1 MLRKDWMNSL
11 LLGSIC
17 LAVMLLPAA
26 AVTAGAQTVPPVI
39 VSSTASV
46 STSGTS
52 NVGKVVQDTCGD
64 LYELEGGGNLME
76 IPAGG
81 GAAIYLAN
89 YGGQQADGLYG
100 GIAIDSHNNLYVDQ
114 KWGGAVKEIP
124 ATGCVP
130 NPSAAISVAS
140 SSLGAVG
147 NYWYDPGD
155 IYVDGSGNIF
165 VASNN
170 CCNGNGIFEQTSAST
185 GVQVLG
191 SNNLPQVESLAV
203 DSGGDVF
210 FTVSGSGTVYEV
222 TADSYGTSNPTAVI
236 SSGLQSALGLAFDA
250 TGNLYV
256 GDSTT
261 GSIYEVPYSGS
272 LQFDKMYL
280 LAAGASIGAPLSIS
294 HDGRS
299 FFFGNND
306 PNVYQL
312 ALGSMNL
319 GGAAVGSSVSGTMS
333 VVFNAAETPS
343 AFTLFPTG
351 GQFTATGGSNPCT
364 AGTSYAAGESCSSTV
379 TFSPVVPGTG
389 LAGVTVADANGAAL
403 ATLYASGTGIGAA
416 VTMDPGTVVAS
427 TASGFQSPM
436 SVAIDAA
443 GDTFFAD
450 ADANTVLEFMPN
462 SSTAVD
468 IGTGLSKPA
477 GVAVDGAGNVFIAD
491 TGNNRVVEVP
501 MVNGVLSNSAQMT
514 LVAAEDSKGD
524 ATPIAGAALNAPA
537 GVAVDGAGDLFIADT
552 GNNRVVAIPYDG
564 MWNLPGAAAVGSAL
578 TGPMAVA
585 ADPLGNLYVA
595 NSGAGQID
603 KIFSPFTQPT
613 QQLVAVG
620 FGNPT
625 GLAVDASG
633 SLFVADQANGEV
645 VRIPNISGSL
655 DPNLEV
661 QAGIGINAP
670 YGVAVDPMGNLYV
683 SDSTAGT
690 AYVVNRTAANL
701 SFGSWAVNS
710 TSGMLEA
717 QIENAGNM
725 ALTLGTPYYTASGD
739 TGDFNISTTDS
750 GICVDGGIVA
760 TGASCTL
767 DATFAPTTQGA
778 LSETLALT
786 SDAANGTAQLTL
798 SGNGS
803 TTAATTTTLAIT
815 APASGAPS
823 FGQPITLTATVAA
836 SSGTPSGSVTLL
848 VDGVQTGVAP
858 LNSKGVAT
866 FQLANGLT
874 GGSHSLM
881 AIYSGTSDFNG
892 SVSSPLQLTVGQTA
906 TVTSMT
912 VTPPYI
918 NPYSALSSQLTPVTP
933 PTNPATYTYVP
944 GQPVTF
950 TATIQFAG
958 VGIPAGTVN
967 FTMGSTS
974 LGTASVLP
982 AVGGAFRASITVL
995 TGPPCVVS
1003 ATVPTC
1009 PAGSTTNLML
1019 PVGADAV
1026 TATYSGD
1033 PNYIGSTSGSTT
1045 VTVVSAAQL
1054 NVSASGASITS
1065 STNSDGTVSFTATS
1079 YGGWTGVVGFGC
1091 LASSLPANARCVFS
1105 PGQIQVIPST
1115 PSASASNPP
1124 STLTV
1129 TIDQPPQTP
1138 TASGSGFLWWLAIP
1152 TGLLLFIAR
1161 RRFVRRTWAQL
1172 AMVIAAV
1179 LLGISALGMGACSS
1193 GNVFVTPKGTKT
1205 VTVYA
1210 WADPFQAGSTSD
1222 TMACGTN
1229 PTTKASDPSLAP
1241 CSETTFQVTVN
1252 VQ

>member
-1 MLRKDWMNSL
+1 MLRKDGMKSL

-100 GIAIDSHNNLYVDQ
+100 GIAIDSNNNLYVDQ

-155 IYVDGSGNIF
+155 IYVDSSGNIF

-170 CCNGNGIFEQTSAST
+170 CCNGNGIFEQTAAGT
-185 GVQVLG
+185 GVQILG
-191 SNNLPQVESLAV
+191 GNSLPQVESLAV

-222 TADSYGTSNPTAVI
+222 TAGSYGTSSPTAVI
-236 SSGLQSALGLAFDA
+236 SSGLQNALGLAFDA

-319 GGAAVGSSVSGTMS
+319 GETAVGSSVSGTIS

-343 AFTLFPTG
+343 ALTLFPAG
-351 GQFTATGGSNPCT
+351 GQFTATGGSNPCS
-364 AGTSYAAGESCSSTV
+364 AGTSYTAGESCSTTV
-379 TFSPVVPGTG
+379 TFAPVVPGTA

-403 ATLYASGTGIGAA
+403 ATLYASGTGTGAA
-416 VTMDPGTVVAS
+416 VTMDPGTVAAA
-427 TASGFQSPM
+427 TASGFQSPK

-443 GDTFFAD
+443 GDTFYAD
-450 ADANTVLEFMPN
+450 AGANAVLEFTPN

-468 IGTGLSKPA
+468 IGSGLSKPA
-477 GVAVDGAGNVFIAD
+477 GVAVDGGGNVFIAD

-501 MVNGVLSNSAQMT
+501 MVDGALSNSAQVT
-514 LVAAEDSKGD
+514 LVAAADSKGN

-552 GNNRVVAIPYDG
+552 GNNRVVAIPYNG
-564 MWNLPGAAAVGSAL
+564 SWNLSAAAAVGSAL
-578 TGPMAVA
+578 TGPLAVA
-585 ADPLGNLYVA
+585 ADSMGNLYLA

-603 KIFSPFTQPT
+603 RISNPFTQPA

-625 GLAVDASG
+625 GLALDASG
-633 SLFVADQANGEV
+633 SLFVADQTDGEV

-655 DPNLEV
+655 EPNLEV

-670 YGVAVDPMGNLYV
+670 YGVAVDPLGNLYV
-683 SDSTAGT
+683 SDSTA
-690 AYVVNRTAANL
+690 AAPYVVNRTTATL
-701 SFGSWAVNS
+701 SFGNWAVNS
-710 TSGMLEA
+710 TSGMLAA

-725 ALTLGTPYYTASGD
+725 ALTLGTPYYAASGN

-750 GICVDGGIVA
+750 GICSAGGTVA
-760 TGASCTL
+760 VGASCAL
-767 DATFAPTTQGA
+767 DATFTPTTQGA
-778 LSETLALT
+778 LSETIALA
-786 SDAANGTAQLTL
+786 SDASNGSAQLTL

-803 TTAATTTTLAIT
+803 TTAATTTTLTIT
-815 APASGAPS
+815 SPASGAPF

-836 SSGTPSGSVTLL
+836 SSGTLTGSVTLL
-848 VDGVQTGVAP
+848 VDGVQTGVAS
-858 LNSKGVAT
+858 LNSEGVAT
-866 FQLANGLT
+866 FQLAGGLT

-881 AIYSGTSDFNG
+881 AIYNGTSAFNG
-892 SVSSPLQLTVGQTA
+892 SVSSLLAVAVAKAP
-906 TVTSMT
+906 TVTTLT
-912 VTPPYI
+912 VTPPYTD
-918 NPYSALSSQLTPVTP
+918 PLSAVSGNTVSLTAEISST
-933 PTNPATYTYVP
+933 
-944 GQPVTF
+944 
-950 TATIQFAG
+950 G
-958 VGIPAGTVN
+958 VGIPTGTVT
-967 FTMGSTS
+967 FTSN
-974 LGTASVLP
+974 GTALGSAPVLP
-982 AVGGAFRASITVL
+982 ASGGLFEASMSTTTL
-995 TGPPCVVS
+995 
-1003 ATVPTC
+1003 A
-1009 PAGSTTNLML
+1009 AGS
-1019 PVGADAV
+1019 DAV
-1026 TATYSGD
+1026 VAAYSGD
-1033 PNYIGSTSGSTT
+1033 PNYIASTSGSTT
-1045 VTVVSAAQL
+1045 VAVVSAAQL
-1054 NVSASGASITS
+1054 NVSASGTSITS
-1065 STNSDGTVSFTATS
+1065 STSSDGTVSFTATS

-1105 PGQIQVIPST
+1105 PGQIEVIPST

-1124 STLTV
+1124 ATLTV

-1138 TASGSGFLWWLAIP
+1138 TASGSGFMWWLAIP
-1152 TGLLLFIAR
+1152 TGLLLFFAR
-1161 RRFVRRTWAQL
+1161 RRFAHRAWAQL

-1210 WADPFQAGSTSD
+1210 WADPFQAGSTTN

-1229 PTTKASDPSLAP
+1229 PTTKEPDPTLAP
-1241 CSETTFQVTVN
+1241 CSATTFQVTVN

>member
-1 MLRKDWMNSL
+1 MLRKDSMKSL

-17 LAVMLLPAA
+17 FAVMLLPVPAI
-26 AVTAGAQTVPPVI
+26 TAGAQTVPPVI
-39 VSSTASV
+39 VSSTTSV

-52 NVGKVVQDTCGD
+52 NAGKVVQDTCGN

-89 YGGQQADGLYG
+89 YGGEQADGLYG

-114 KWGGAVKEIP
+114 KWSGAVQEIP

-130 NPSAAISVAS
+130 NPSAAVSVAS

-170 CCNGNGIFEQTSAST
+170 CCNGNGIFEQTSAGT

-191 SNNLPQVESLAV
+191 SNSLPQVESLAV

-261 GSIYEVPYSGS
+261 GSIYEVPYTGS

-280 LAAGASIGAPLSIS
+280 LAAGAPIGAPLSIS
-294 HDGRS
+294 HDGKS

-306 PNVYQL
+306 ANVYQL

-319 GGAAVGSSVSGTMS
+319 GGAAVGSSTSGTIG

-351 GQFTATGGSNPCT
+351 GQFTVTGGSNPCLAGTAYT
-364 AGTSYAAGESCSSTV
+364 AGDSCSSTV
-379 TFSPVVPGTG
+379 TFTPVTPGTA
-389 LAGVTVADANGAAL
+389 LAGFTVEDANGAAL
-403 ATLYASGTGIGAA
+403 ATLYASGTGMGAGL
-416 VTMDPGTVVAS
+416 TMDPGTVAAS
-427 TASGFQSPM
+427 TATGFQSPK
-436 SVAIDAA
+436 SIEIDAA
-443 GDTFFAD
+443 GDTFYAD
-450 ADANTVLEFMPN
+450 ADADAVLEFPPN

-501 MVNGVLSNSAQMT
+501 MVDGKLSNSAQVT
-514 LVAAEDSKGD
+514 LAAAADSKGN

-552 GNNRVVAIPYDG
+552 GNNRVVAIPYNG
-564 MWNLPGAAAVGSAL
+564 SWNLPAAAAVGSAL
-578 TGPMAVA
+578 TGPLAVV
-585 ADPLGNLYVA
+585 ADPLGNIYVA

-603 KIFSPFTQPT
+603 KIFSPFSEPT

-625 GLAVDASG
+625 GLALDASG
-633 SLFVADQANGEV
+633 SLFVADQADGEV

-655 DPNLEV
+655 NPNLEV
-661 QAGIGINAP
+661 QAGIGIDAP

-683 SDSTAGT
+683 SDSTAGA

-701 SFGSWAVNS
+701 SFGNWALKS

-725 ALTLGTPYYTASGD
+725 VLTLGTPYYTASGD

-750 GICVDGGIVA
+750 GICVDGGIVV
-760 TGASCTL
+760 TGASCAL

-778 LSETLALT
+778 LSETLALA
-786 SDAANGTAQLTL
+786 SDASNGAAQLTL
-798 SGNGS
+798 SGNGA
-803 TTAATTTTLAIT
+803 TTVATTTTLTIT
-815 APASGAPS
+815 SPASGAPF
-823 FGQPITLTATVAA
+823 FGQPITLNATVAA
-836 SSGTPSGSVTLL
+836 SSGTPTGSVTLL

-858 LNSKGVAT
+858 LNSTGVAT
-866 FQLANGLT
+866 FQLASGLT
-874 GGSHSLM
+874 GGNHALM
-881 AIYSGTSDFNG
+881 AIYNGTSAFNG
-892 SVSSPLQLTVGQTA
+892 SVSSLLTVVVA
-906 TVTSMT
+906 KAPTVTT
-912 VTPPYI
+912 LAVTPPYTD
-918 NPYSALSSQLTPVTP
+918 PLSALSGNTVSLTAAISST
-933 PTNPATYTYVP
+933 
-944 GQPVTF
+944 
-950 TATIQFAG
+950 G
-958 VGIPAGTVN
+958 VGIPTGTVT
-967 FTMGSTS
+967 FTSNGKTLSS
-974 LGTASVLP
+974 APVLP
-982 AVGGAFRASITVL
+982 ASGGLYEASM
-995 TGPPCVVS
+995 
-1003 ATVPTC
+1003 
-1009 PAGSTTNLML
+1009 STTTLA
-1019 PVGADAV
+1019 VGSDAIV
-1026 TATYSGD
+1026 ATYSGD
-1033 PNYIGSTSGSTT
+1033 PNYITSTSGSTT
-1045 VTVVSAAQL
+1045 VTVVSAAKL

-1065 STNSDGTVSFTATS
+1065 STKSDGTVSFTAAS

-1091 LASSLPANARCVFS
+1091 LDSSLPANARCVFS

-1115 PSASASNPP
+1115 PSASASNPS

-1129 TIDQPPQTP
+1129 TINQPPQTP
-1138 TASGSGFLWWLAIP
+1138 TASGSGFLWWLVIP

-1161 RRFVRRTWAQL
+1161 RRFAHRAWAQL
-1172 AMVIAAV
+1172 AMVIAVV

-1210 WADPFQAGSTSD
+1210 WADPFQAGST
-1222 TMACGTN
+1222 TNMMPCGMN
-1229 PTTKASDPSLAP
+1229 PTTKQPDPTLAP
-1241 CSETTFQVTVN
+1241 CSQTSFQVTVN